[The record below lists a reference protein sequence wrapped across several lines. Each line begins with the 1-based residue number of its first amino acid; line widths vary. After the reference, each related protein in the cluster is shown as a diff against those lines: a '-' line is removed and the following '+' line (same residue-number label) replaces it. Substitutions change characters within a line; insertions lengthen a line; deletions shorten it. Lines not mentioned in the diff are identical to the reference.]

1 MPNLSLRGLDDS
13 TLARIKSLAR
23 RRRVSVNR
31 LIVETLRRQY
41 AAGDREFDALDALAG
56 AWSKAQADAFDAA
69 VAPLAEIEPALWVA
83 EPRPV
88 YRVKARGKRRA
99 RR

>member
-1 MPNLSLRGLDDS
+1 MPNLSLRGLDEA

-23 RRRVSVNR
+23 RRQVSVNS

-41 AAGDREFDALDALAG
+41 AAGEDEFHDLDALAG
-56 AWSKAQADAFDAA
+56 AWSKSEAEAFDAA
-69 VAPLAEIEPALWVA
+69 IAPLAEVETAMWAA
-83 EPRPV
+83 ESRPE
-88 YRVKARGKRRA
+88 YRVKSGAKRAA

>member
-1 MPNLSLRGLDDS
+1 MPNLSLRGLDAP
-13 TLARIKSLAR
+13 TLARIRSLAR
-23 RRRVSVNR
+23 RRQVSVNS

-41 AAGDREFDALDALAG
+41 AARDLEFDDLDALAG

-69 VAPLAEIEPALWVA
+69 IAPLAEIEPALWAA
-83 EPRPV
+83 EPQPV
-88 YRVKARGKRRA
+88 YRVKARGKRSA